1 MISNISQ
8 NIESITKD
16 VYLPTSPY
24 LCKKE
29 GEYSNDI
36 IDPKDYVKDKS
47 IYTSV
52 SNGLV
57 LGIVVENFSKYN
69 LSLIGGHPKSYTKIV
84 KEFESVPQYSER
96 LFVLTNSMAN
106 HRDLY
111 GSVSWQIMETDG
123 IAFKKGDKGRRLV
136 FTFRMPFGYV
146 HKHKIDIK

>member
-36 IDPKDYVKDKS
+36 INPKSYVKDKS